1 MALTKEAQQAWLAQN
16 VEEVVDPGREI
27 IDPHH
32 HMWRSSGLPVY
43 LLEDLW
49 SDTQS
54 GHNIVK
60 TVFMECGAEYRTEG
74 PEHLK
79 SLGETEFVRDAAIES
94 RSTGKAEIAGIIS
107 HADLTMDQG
116 LLRETLD
123 GHDCLL
129 YTSDAADE

>member
-16 VEEVVDPGREI
+16 VEEVIDPGREI

-54 GHNIVK
+54 GHNIV
-60 TVFMECGAEYRTEG
+60 TVSYT
-74 PEHLK
+74 HL
-79 SLGETEFVRDAAIES
+79 
-94 RSTGKAEIAGIIS
+94 
-107 HADLTMDQG
+107 
-116 LLRETLD
+116 TLP
-123 GHDCLL
+123 
-129 YTSDAADE
+129 TKRIV